1 MESAILTEKEKACC
15 TLLADLFL
23 DTQLTSSDF
32 DRISKQLHEIGI
44 SLSEAYRLIY
54 YELFPILCWNLISPF
69 NSETLLFDPDWIRA
83 KVAQRRASPRWM
95 NPAIQMMEWACFSS
109 KIASRWKQIEVR
121 YD

>member
-1 MESAILTEKEKACC
+1 MASTILTENEKACC

-23 DTQLTSSDF
+23 DAELTSSDF
-32 DRISKQLHEIGI
+32 DRISKRLHEIGMP
-44 SLSEAYRLIY
+44 LKEAYHLVY

-69 NSETLLFDPDWIRA
+69 NSEALLFDPNWVRA

-95 NPAIQMMEWACFSS
+95 NSAIQMMEWACFSS
-109 KIASRWKQIEVR
+109 TIAPQWKKIDVR